1 MKRNQR
7 LHRLVILM
15 LCVGITGALSF
26 LPNTASGC
34 QKATGLVHV
43 SDVATHRHYRTAWA
57 EIGARPYIDRRYQ
70 IRQIT
75 PGLAGG
81 VLVRTANN
89 DKWFSKERLF
99 TLTADQDAFVYICFD
114 QRAFHQQGS
123 APEWLGD
130 DGWEEMK
137 DESIITSDWP
147 ASPMVVFRKTVDGGD
162 PIPLRGNHYGGDN
175 GARSNFFVVVKF
187 LNPGSQLV
195 EILQVSSNRRYRV
208 SEAKRGARAYIDRR
222 YRIKTLSHEL
232 DGGVLVRTANNDK
245 RNTAENHLSLY
256 VYKPATLFVAYDK
269 RGSADP
275 PQWLD
280 EWKLT
285 DLTVRTGDYRASPMV
300 VFSRSFDS
308 DEVAELGG
316 NRFNGGHKAWSNYF
330 VVAVPD
336 EPWKRK
342 ALMVVGKTRLNFS
355 DALVKSRL
363 ESRGF
368 SVMVKDDDEVEAADA
383 EGKDLILLSESVYSK
398 RVGDKFAQVQVPIIC
413 WEPYLFDDLGMTG
426 AAAGIDFGYE
436 YRQREIHVVQPDHP
450 MAANLEKD
458 TPVTRCPTRFGWA
471 MPTDTAEVVAT
482 LVGDLDKAAVFY
494 YDVDTEMPGG
504 FPAPARRIGLFFD
517 KYTPKKLN
525 ADGRRLLEA
534 AFDTALGVNSLKIY
548 SDSSWKST
556 DQEYEGWSAPE
567 FDDGDWRQAAAPY
580 PNRKPAN
587 HWFRIPGTNA
597 QYMWDFPGGG
607 EMTGYN
613 GPADVWFRKPFEL
626 PVAPSALTSAAVT
639 LAVDDVY
646 DFYVNGKFVVSNW
659 DSPAHNGL
667 VTVDILPYLE
677 KGRNVLAIYGSDAYR
692 GYEWALFE
700 ATIEW
705 EPVNIPD
712 REWTFMVYLN
722 GDNTNETDM
731 MEDLQEME
739 VGLSLAMDSDP
750 QVIHKVAMVVQYDG
764 AENGD
769 SVRYLVRPDD
779 SLNNTIVSEILAPLG
794 EVNMGA
800 PATLKEFIAYCK
812 AEFPANHFALIL
824 SNHGTSIASPAAQ
837 GYTSSPAKYILWD
850 ETNETGQDDRLYVG
864 EVTDGLAETES
875 VDLLGLDTGFMG
887 TVETAYQYRPNSG
900 KFGADFMVASAA
912 QALSAGW
919 DYSVILDSL
928 GDVAELTPELFA
940 RTIVAEAYS
949 DPGTQDNAL
958 SAYLLAAI
966 PDVKAKFDRLAFAIG
981 RNRNTW
987 NFAKSVRGY
996 ASRTA
1001 GSIPQPVNPGPPVV
1015 EYFDDR
1021 EIGRSPAIPAIL
1033 TPPSNWLQTPLF
1045 DLYSF
1050 SNALSAGPIPAN
1062 VRMAAGELTA
1072 AVDAC
1077 VLASYGTVTRLYYN
1091 NGLPGPP
1098 RPITSTTLSNGRHG
1112 LAFFF
1117 PDGNLMIQG
1126 RSSYQYQWWYTAE
1139 DTTVASR
1146 WPTGPTGYR
1155 PQNYKSDML
1164 YGNLDFCAPVREGN
1178 NNPDGWRELL
1188 EWWFDGTRAT
1198 PPLIPFPVTPGS
1210 F

>member
-99 TLTADQDAFVYICFD
+99 TLNADQDAFVYICFD

-383 EGKDLILLSESVYSK
+383 EGKDLILLSETVYSK

-534 AFDTALGVNSLKIY
+534 AFDTALGVNGLKIY
-548 SDSSWKST
+548 SDNSWKST

-567 FDDGDWRQAAAPY
+567 FDDSDWRQAAAPY

-613 GPADVWFRKPFEL
+613 GPADVWFRKSFEL

-722 GDNTNETDM
+722 GDNENETHM
-731 MEDLQEME
+731 LNDLQEME
-739 VGLSLAMDSDP
+739 YGLFKAMETDP
-750 QVIHKVAMVVQYDG
+750 DVIHKLALVVQFDG
-764 AENGD
+764 RGGD
-769 SVRYLVRPDD
+769 NSVRYLVQPDP
-779 SLNNTIVSEILAPLG
+779 SPGGEIVSEVIDPYLG
-794 EVNMGA
+794 EVNMGH
-800 PATLKEFIAYCK
+800 PQTLKDFIRFSQKEYEAPNY
-812 AEFPANHFALIL
+812 ALIL
-824 SNHGTSIASPAAQ
+824 ANHGEAVASPSIFNM
-837 GYTSSPAKYILWD
+837 GKNYTSSPAKYILWD
-850 ETNETGQDDRLYVG
+850 ETSGDDRLYVG
-864 EVTDGLAETES
+864 EVTDGLGETES

-887 TVETAYQYRPNSG
+887 TVETAYQYRPESG
-900 KFGADFMVASAA
+900 KFGADYMVASPAK
-912 QALSAGW
+912 ALSEGW

-949 DPGTQDNAL
+949 DPGIQDNAL
-958 SAYLLAAI
+958 SAYALVAVA
-966 PDVKAKFDRLAFAIG
+966 DVKAKFDQLASAIR
-981 RNRNTW
+981 RNPNTW

-996 ASRTA
+996 SANGGPRLY
-1001 GSIPQPVNPGPPVV
+1001 NGPPII
-1015 EYFDDR
+1015 EYFDDQLIR
-1021 EIGRSPAIPAIL
+1021 NMGNPDGLSA
-1033 TPPSNWLQTPLF
+1033 PSNWLQTPLF

-1050 SNALSAGPIPAN
+1050 SNALSAGSIPAN
-1062 VRMAAGELTA
+1062 VRMAAADLTGT
-1072 AVDAC
+1072 VETC
-1077 VLASYGTVTRLYYN
+1077 VLSSSGKVTRAYF
-1091 NGLPGPP
+1091 
-1098 RPITSTTLSNGRHG
+1098 NGRQGTELPLSDGVNG

-1117 PDGNLMIQG
+1117 PDGDFLIWTG
-1126 RSSYQYQWWYTAE
+1126 GPAYAYQWWYTAG
-1139 DTTVASR
+1139 DTET
-1146 WPTGPTGYR
+1146 WTGNMSSPAR
-1155 PQNYKSDML
+1155 PQYLSDPL
-1164 YGNLDFCAPVREGN
+1164 YGHLDFCTSGSMQNSIEN
-1178 NNPDGWRELL
+1178 WRELL
-1188 EWWFDGTRAT
+1188 EYWYDRSNRYT
-1198 PPLIPFPVTPGS
+1198 PDS
-1210 F
+1210 Y